1 MEWLKE
7 KNRSK
12 AEDNVDYYGK
22 EEEYNYDPKAEWEAE
37 SKMELE
43 GKDILALII
52 SAFLVFGPLI
62 LFLVLITFWL
72 L

>member
-7 KNRSK
+7 KNKSK
-12 AEDNVDYYGK
+12 SEGHQDYYGG
-22 EEEYNYDPKAEWEAE
+22 EEDYNFDPKAEWEAE
-37 SKMELE
+37 NQMDLE

-62 LFLVLITFWL
+62 LVLILITFWL
-72 L
+72 I